1 MRKQPVLCGACGLLA
16 AVATACQ
23 VPAEPSSSPVTAAA
37 DRLQEPT
44 TAQEAFAAW
53 ADSLPA
59 ESRMPP
65 MTMEM
70 AFAMTGDV
78 QDFAGTD
85 FAFDGESHPEPMSFS
100 MSMKFSGELQDWW
113 HFRARMDV
121 SMDMAPLREQSGGR
135 PTVVGM
141 NFVGDGEVLWIEPDW
156 SQAWFIEDLRREGA
170 GIESMVFSVQA
181 DTLREL
187 MDTMP
192 LIVPEEQREMMG
204 RFFECA
210 SNPACLAR
218 LTASSMRILSFER
231 GPDRILAEMEMDPD
245 VWGSVIN
252 LTENPMTSM
261 FGESAYRFR
270 SEFDAATGAVIRT
283 EQNLAA
289 TDGSMTMRYVAR
301 IADAPFPADLFH
313 YTVPPGRNV
322 FPVDVFM
329 KPVIAG
335 LRNQA
340 GLTDDPGE
348 DDFKF

>member
-1 MRKQPVLCGACGLLA
+1 MRKNSILCGACGFLA
-16 AVATACQ
+16 AVAAACQ
-23 VPAEPSSSPVTAAA
+23 VPAEPTRSPLTAAENL
-37 DRLQEPT
+37 RQEPT

-53 ADSLPA
+53 ADSLPV

-70 AFAMTGDV
+70 AFAMTGNV
-78 QDFAGTD
+78 QDFAGED
-85 FAFDGESHPEPMSFS
+85 FTFDGQNHPERMHFS
-100 MSMKFSGELQDWW
+100 MSMKCSGEIQDWM

-135 PTVVGM
+135 PTVVGV

-170 GIESMVFSVQA
+170 GIESMVFSVQT

-187 MDTMP
+187 FDTVP
-192 LIVPEEQREMMG
+192 LVVPQEQREMMG
-204 RFFECA
+204 TLFECA

-218 LTASSMRILSFER
+218 LTARSMRILSFER
-231 GPDRILAEMEMDPD
+231 GPDRVLAEMEMDLD
-245 VWGSVIN
+245 VWESFLN
-252 LTENPMTSM
+252 QTENPMTGI

-289 TDGSMTMRYVAR
+289 PDGSMTMRYVAR
-301 IADAPFPADLFH
+301 LAEAPFPADRFR

-335 LRNQA
+335 LKNQA